1 MRTPVLGLCLL
12 LSGSATIYGQA
23 VPTASRAFDLQ
34 VGGGLVLDHS
44 DYEPQMFRGGAI
56 YSTLD
61 FSSHFGAE
69 IDFHQA
75 DSPVD
80 KSYERTYEV
89 GGRYHR
95 LYGRFEPYGKVLYG
109 RGVYNFVVDSY
120 NANGSVASSTV
131 VANLA
136 YNEFVFGGGTDFQ
149 VLPYLNVRADYE
161 YQSWHGFPLNGLT
174 PQLVTIGVAYHFPGG
189 LKKGLRWK

>member
-1 MRTPVLGLCLL
+1 MRTPVIGLCLM
-12 LSGSATIYGQA
+12 LSGCAALHGQA
-23 VPTASRAFDLQ
+23 VATASRTFDLQ

-44 DYEPQMFRGGAI
+44 DYETRMYRGGAI

-61 FSSHFGAE
+61 FTSHFGAE

-75 DSPVD
+75 ASPVD

-95 LYGRFEPYGKVLYG
+95 TYGRFEPYGKVLYG

-120 NANGSVASSTV
+120 NANGSVARSTV

-136 YNEFVFGGGTDFQ
+136 YNEFVFGGGTDFR

-161 YQSWHGFPLNGLT
+161 YQMWHGFPPSGLT
-174 PQLVTIGVAYHFPGG
+174 PQLITIGVAYHFPGG
-189 LKKGLRWK
+189 LKRGLHW

>member
-1 MRTPVLGLCLL
+1 MKIPVVGLYLL
-12 LSGSATIYGQA
+12 FSGSALLYGQA
-23 VPTASRAFDLQ
+23 VPTASRTFDLQ
-34 VGGGLVLDHS
+34 VGGGFVLDHS
-44 DYEPQMFRGGAI
+44 DYEVRLFRGGAI

-75 DSPVD
+75 NSSVD
-80 KSYERTYEV
+80 KAYERTYEV
-89 GGRYHR
+89 GARYHR
-95 LYGRFEPYGKVLYG
+95 NYGRFEPYGKVLYG

-120 NANGSVASSTV
+120 NANGSISGSTV

-136 YNEFVFGGGTDFQ
+136 YNEIVFGGGTDFR

-161 YQSWHGFPLNGLT
+161 YQMWHSFPSNGLT
-174 PQLVTIGVAYHFPGG
+174 PQLFEIGVAYHFPGG
-189 LKKGLRWK
+189 LQKGLHWR